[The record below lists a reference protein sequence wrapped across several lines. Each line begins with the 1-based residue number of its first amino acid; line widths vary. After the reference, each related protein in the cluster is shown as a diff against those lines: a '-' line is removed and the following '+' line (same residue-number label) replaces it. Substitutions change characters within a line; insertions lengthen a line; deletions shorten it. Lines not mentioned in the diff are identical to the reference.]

1 MSRLGAQ
8 LTDGGAEPQ
17 SESRISQRLSDI
29 VTENRK
35 APREY
40 EDEGDYKVQSND
52 DEIEV
57 PREDYGNMTAV
68 AQDWDRA
75 EDAGPQPVADG
86 IGYGGSYNIN
96 IETITSGYILRVG
109 CQTIAVESGADVGT
123 LIGIYLS
130 GDKTIGDKWMNSDKI
145 VQNFIKENLQV
156 K

>member
-17 SESRISQRLSDI
+17 GESRISQRLSDI
-29 VTENRK
+29 VSENRK
-35 APREY
+35 APRDE
-40 EDEGDYKVQSND
+40 EDFKVERID

-57 PREDYGNMTAV
+57 PREDYGNMTSESTGI
-68 AQDWDRA
+68 DWDR
-75 EDAGPQPVADG
+75 DPQPVADG
-86 IGYGGSYNIN
+86 IGYGGNYNIN

-130 GDKTIGDKWMNSDKI
+130 GDKTIGDKWMKSDKI

>member
-17 SESRISQRLSDI
+17 GESRISQRLADI
-29 VTENRK
+29 VSENRK
-35 APREY
+35 APRDE
-40 EDEGDYKVQSND
+40 EDFKVERID

-57 PREDYGNMTAV
+57 PREDYGNMTAEGR
-68 AQDWDRA
+68 DWDRT

-86 IGYGGSYNIN
+86 IGYGGNYNIN

>member
-8 LTDGGAEPQ
+8 LTEGGAEPQ

-35 APREY
+35 APRDE
-40 EDEGDYKVQSND
+40 EDFKVERID
-52 DEIEV
+52 EDEIEV
-57 PREDYGNMTAV
+57 PREDYGNMTEEAR
-68 AQDWDRA
+68 DWDRA
-75 EDAGPQPVADG
+75 EDAGPQPVLDG
-86 IGYGGSYNIN
+86 IGYGGNYNIN

>member
-17 SESRISQRLSDI
+17 GESRISQRLSDI
-29 VTENRK
+29 ISENRK
-35 APREY
+35 APR
-40 EDEGDYKVQSND
+40 DE
-52 DEIEV
+52 
-57 PREDYGNMTAV
+57 EDYGNMTDEAR
-68 AQDWDRA
+68 DWEDRT
-75 EDAGPQPVADG
+75 EDAGPQPIADG
-86 IGYGGSYNIN
+86 IGYGGNYNIN

-109 CQTIAVESGADVGT
+109 CQTIAVESGADVGK

>member
-1 MSRLGAQ
+1 MNDLEKRLA
-8 LTDGGAEPQ
+8 DVIREPQ
-17 SESRISQRLSDI
+17 GETRISQRLSDI
-29 VTENRK
+29 VSENRK
-35 APREY
+35 APRDE
-40 EDEGDYKVQSND
+40 EDFKVERID

-57 PREDYGNMTAV
+57 PREDYGNMTAESTGI
-68 AQDWDRA
+68 DWDRT
-75 EDAGPQPVADG
+75 EDAGPQPIADG
-86 IGYGGSYNIN
+86 IGYGGNYNIN

-130 GDKTIGDKWMNSDKI
+130 GDETIGDKWMNSDKI

>member
-17 SESRISQRLSDI
+17 RESLGISRVTGNQVFGRLEDAVSQI
-29 VTENRK
+29 KT
-35 APREY
+35 PRDY
-40 EDEGDYKVQSND
+40 DE

-57 PREDYGNMTAV
+57 PREDYGNMTAE
-68 AQDWDRA
+68 ARDWDRT

-86 IGYGGSYNIN
+86 IGYGGNYNIN